1 MQVVNNKPKVLYV
14 DDEEENLLVFRSS
27 FRRYY
32 DVMISSSA
40 KQAIELL
47 QDNPV
52 DVIISDQRMPEIS
65 GVEFLNDLPDKG
77 DNIRMILSGFSD
89 IEAVVGALNSGKVYK
104 YISKP
109 WEKDELLKIIDDA
122 IDNLHSRKLLIQ
134 QQLPGDHNTLTNPSL
149 SKVTPEDGEGDVENL
164 KKQVNEAYENVQLLS
179 EIGQEVTST
188 LNLDAILNTV
198 YENVNR
204 LMDATVFGIG
214 IYNSDNNTIDYQL
227 AIEKGKRYK
236 PYSRT
241 MEDKNQFPVWCIE
254 NKKEIFINDVYSEYS
269 RYINQYKDQ
278 DKEAILEDGTKF
290 TDPLSFIYMPLMIKG
305 RIIGLTTVQ
314 SFNKNAYT
322 QFHLN
327 SLRNIGIFV
336 ATALENAKAYAL
348 IEEQKTEIEQKNIE
362 LEQKVEQRTEELRL
376 QKDELE
382 DTFGKLKL
390 LTEIGQE
397 ITSSLDLN
405 KILNTVYEN
414 VNQLM
419 DASVF
424 GIGIYHP
431 ETEIIDIRL
440 AIENGKR
447 YQPYQRNMED
457 KNEFSV
463 WCIEN
468 KKEIYINNIEKEYS
482 RYIKKFDHKVV
493 VLEDGSQSA
502 VPLSLIYMPLLFN
515 NEPTGILT
523 IQSFRKHAYNQYH
536 LDILRSIASYI
547 TTAIQNA
554 HSYSKMTE
562 AFEQLKSAQ
571 SKLVESEKMASLGV
585 LTAGVAHEINNPVNF
600 ISGGIQSL
608 QENYNEIEILLK
620 DLLAYHENQSNELWE
635 KISVRKAELALD
647 KLLPEVEDLFM
658 SIRNG
663 AKRTTDI
670 VKGLRNFSRLDET
683 DMKKAKLEE
692 GIDNT
697 IILLNNKFKN
707 KIDILKEYGDTPE
720 IMCFPGQLNQ
730 VFMNI
735 LYNAADAISLHG
747 EIKVKTW
754 VETDTLKIS
763 IKDNGS
769 GMPEEVRSRIFEPFY
784 TTKEVGKGTG
794 LGLSISYGI
803 IEKHKGTI
811 EVKSIERKGLSIQEQ
826 AGLSAGALAE
836 AGTEFIITLPITK

>member
-1 MQVVNNKPKVLYV
+1 MEVLSNKPKVLYV

-32 DVMISSSA
+32 DVFTSISA
-40 KQAIELL
+40 KEAKELMKDTL
-47 QDNPV
+47 F

-65 GVEFLNDLPDKG
+65 GVEFLSALPDKG
-77 DNIRMILSGFSD
+77 ENVRMILTGFSD
-89 IEAVVGALNSGKVYK
+89 IEAVVDALNSGKVYK

-109 WEKDELLKIIDDA
+109 WEKEELLKIIDDA
-122 IDNLHSRKLLIQ
+122 IENLQIRKLLIQ
-134 QQLPGDHNTLTNPSL
+134 QEAGAVKNIQ
-149 SKVTPEDGEGDVENL
+149 KKKPENKIKTDKPDVENL
-164 KKQVNEAYENVQLLS
+164 QKQVNEAYENVQLLS

-214 IYNSDNNTIDYQL
+214 IYNAEDNTIDYQL
-227 AIEKGKRYK
+227 AIEKGLRYK

-254 NKKEIFINDVYSEYS
+254 NKKEIFINDVYEEYS
-269 RYINQYKDQ
+269 RYINQYKDK
-278 DKEAILEDGTKF
+278 DEIAMLEDGTKF
-290 TDPLSFIYMPLMIKG
+290 ADPVSFIYMPLLIKG

-327 SLRNIGIFV
+327 ALRNIGIFV
-336 ATALENAKAYAL
+336 ATALENAKAYTL
-348 IEEQKTEIEQKNIE
+348 IEEQKTEIEQKNVE

-390 LTEIGQE
+390 LTEIGKE
-397 ITSSLDLN
+397 ITSTLHLDT
-405 KILNTVYEN
+405 ILNTIYEN
-414 VNQLM
+414 VNSLM

-424 GIGIYHP
+424 GIGIYRP
-431 ETEIIDIRL
+431 DENAIDYRL

-447 YQPYQRNMED
+447 YQPYTRSMED
-457 KNEFSV
+457 KNQFPV
-463 WCIEN
+463 WCIEK
-468 KKEIYINNIEKEYS
+468 KKEIFINDVYKEYS
-482 RYIKKFDHKVV
+482 RYISQFKDKDDVGM
-493 VLEDGSQSA
+493 LEDATQA
-502 VPLSLIYMPLLFN
+502 ADPLSFIYIPLLFN
-515 NEPTGILT
+515 NNPIGILT
-523 IQSFRKHAYNQYH
+523 VQSFRKHAYNQYH
-536 LDILRSIASYI
+536 LDILRSLASYI

-554 HSYSKMTE
+554 NSYSKMTE

-608 QENYNEIEILLK
+608 KENYDDIELLLK
-620 DLLAYHENQSNELWE
+620 DLLAYHQKQTKEAWEHIEKKRLELT
-635 KISVRKAELALD
+635 LD
-647 KLLPEVEDLFM
+647 KLLPEVNDLFI

-663 AKRTTDI
+663 AKRTTEI

-683 DMKKAKLEE
+683 DMKRAKLEE
-692 GIDNT
+692 GLDNT
-697 IILLNNKFKN
+697 IIILNNRFKN
-707 KIDILKEYGDTPE
+707 KVSVVKEYGNTPE

-730 VFMNI
+730 VFMNV
-735 LYNAADAISLHG
+735 LYNAADAITHKG
-747 EIKVKTW
+747 EIRVKTW
-754 VETDTLKIS
+754 EEDKTIKVS
-763 IKDNGS
+763 IRDNGS
-769 GMPEEVRSRIFEPFY
+769 GMPEAVRSRIFEPFF

-803 IEKHKGTI
+803 IEKHKGTF
-811 EVKSIERKGLSIQEQ
+811 EVTSEVGK
-826 AGLSAGALAE
+826 
-836 AGTEFIITLPITK
+836 GTEFIISLPVKI